1 MWPIIYGLLTAG
13 AIIAII
19 AIAGMIIYL
28 IGIVIFF
35 ILFKIYEIYDDW
47 QCNRNAP
54 FKEATDSPEWVKKLK
69 IKIKNNKKSLKIG
82 GAVALLALLLYV
94 FLPDK
99 NDKSKEQNIE
109 IVACQDDS
117 KNGKLIDKDSKVNEG
132 EMAKANE
139 RSAMVEVKRDAEIYD
154 TKTAEESNQIYNVTK
169 GDNYKVIADAGDYY
183 IIGIEDIYGLTN
195 LAYIKKSYVS
205 LK

>member
-28 IGIVIFF
+28 IGLVIFI

-54 FKEATDSPEWVKKLK
+54 FKEATDPPQWLKKLK
-69 IKIKNNKKSLKIG
+69 IKIKSNQKILKIG
-82 GAVALLALLLYV
+82 GAVALLVLLLYV
-94 FLPDK
+94 ILPDK
-99 NDKSKEQNIE
+99 DDLSKEQNIE
-109 IVACQDDS
+109 IVANQDDS
-117 KNGKLIDKDSKVNEG
+117 KTGKVIDKDSKANEG
-132 EMAKANE
+132 EMAKASD
-139 RSAMVEVKRDAEIYD
+139 RPIMVEVKHDAEIYD
-154 TKTAEESNQIYNVTK
+154 TKTPEESNQIYRVAK

-183 IIGIEDIYGLTN
+183 IIGIEDIYGITN
-195 LAYIKKSYVS
+195 MAYIKKSYVA

>member
-28 IGIVIFF
+28 IGIVIFI
-35 ILFKIYEIYDDW
+35 ILFKIYEAYEDYSLDIA
-47 QCNRNAP
+47 NGRK
-54 FKEATDSPEWVKKLK
+54 KEPEWIIKLK
-69 IKIKNNKKSLKIG
+69 NKLKSNQKILKIG
-82 GAVALLALLLYV
+82 GAVALLVLLLYV
-94 FLPDK
+94 ILPDK
-99 NDKSKEQNIE
+99 DDLSKEQNIE
-109 IVACQDDS
+109 IVANQDDS
-117 KNGKLIDKDSKVNEG
+117 KTGKVIDKDSKANEG
-132 EMAKANE
+132 EMAKASD
-139 RSAMVEVKRDAEIYD
+139 RPIMVEVKHDAEIYD
-154 TKTAEESNQIYNVTK
+154 TKTPEESNQIYRVAK

-195 LAYIKKSYVS
+195 MAYIKKSYVA

>member
-1 MWPIIYGLLTAG
+1 MWSIFYGLLTALILIM
-13 AIIAII
+13 AIAIPI
-19 AIAGMIIYL
+19 MIVIL
-28 IGIVIFF
+28 VGGTIFF
-35 ILFKIYEIYDDW
+35 IIFEMHELYDDW
-47 QCNRNAP
+47 QCSRNAP
-54 FKEATDSPEWVKKLK
+54 FNESTDPPEWVKKLGK
-69 IKIKNNKKSLKIG
+69 QIKNNKKSLKIG

-94 FLPDK
+94 SLPAKD
-99 NDKSKEQNIE
+99 DKSKEQNIE
-109 IVACQDDS
+109 IVAGQDDS
-117 KNGKLIDKDSKVNEG
+117 RNDKLIDKDSKVNEG

-195 LAYIKKSYVS
+195 MAYIKKSYVS

>member
-1 MWPIIYGLLTAG
+1 MWPIIYGLLTVG

-19 AIAGMIIYL
+19 AIAGMIVYL
-28 IGIVIFF
+28 IGIGIFLL
-35 ILFKIYEIYDDW
+35 IIMIHDIYEDW
-47 QCNRNAP
+47 PPCKDP
-54 FKEATDSPEWVKKLK
+54 PKWTKKLGK
-69 IKIKNNKKSLKIG
+69 LIKDNKKILKIG

-99 NDKSKEQNIE
+99 DDMSKEQNIE
-109 IVACQDDS
+109 IVAGQDDS

-132 EMAKANE
+132 EMAKANDKP
-139 RSAMVEVKRDAEIYD
+139 AMIEVKRDAEIYD

-183 IIGIEDIYGLTN
+183 IIGIEDIYGITN
-195 LAYIKKSYVS
+195 MAYIKKSYVS